1 MNIFLTG
8 ATGFVGGELLVNL
21 SKRKEVEKIYC
32 LVRSPQGEEAMERLR
47 HVFDLHGDF
56 LDTRK
61 IIPVSGDLFDESL
74 TDSLV
79 SDKRLSKID
88 VIIHSAAN
96 TSFAKI
102 FDSLVEKANIE
113 GLRKILLWAKRLPH
127 LDTFLYVGTAT
138 ICGKDIKDRVILE
151 QESPNL
157 KANHLVRYTYTK
169 MTGEILLHEYLPE
182 DKILIARPS
191 IIMGDSRPWIPRS
204 PVILWALATVN
215 QLRMVPVNPHAQLDV
230 IPVDYAVE
238 AMVALL
244 FSKKRHHHI
253 YHVSSG
259 LKGATTPLKLTQTVE
274 DAFINDKPPFLFVQN
289 SMLNQ
294 IKSWAKDKLKP
305 NSSLL
310 AYPEYIEYWNKT
322 FQEASRLRIL
332 LAGMDPYFEFIKLG
346 QVFDNSRLLKDTT
359 MVNSIPADIYLK
371 KSISFLDEIDVFEG
385 AINP

>member
-138 ICGKDIKDRVILE
+138 ICGKDIKDRVVLE

-182 DKILIARPS
+182 DKILIHYYGRQQALDSPVS
-191 IIMGDSRPWIPRS
+191 GNIMGSRHGESIEDGSCKS
-204 PVILWALATVN
+204 PCTA
-215 QLRMVPVNPHAQLDV
+215 
-230 IPVDYAVE
+230 
-238 AMVALL
+238 
-244 FSKKRHHHI
+244 
-253 YHVSSG
+253 
-259 LKGATTPLKLTQTVE
+259 
-274 DAFINDKPPFLFVQN
+274 
-289 SMLNQ
+289 
-294 IKSWAKDKLKP
+294 
-305 NSSLL
+305 
-310 AYPEYIEYWNKT
+310 
-322 FQEASRLRIL
+322 
-332 LAGMDPYFEFIKLG
+332 
-346 QVFDNSRLLKDTT
+346 
-359 MVNSIPADIYLK
+359 
-371 KSISFLDEIDVFEG
+371 
-385 AINP
+385 